1 MRTITYRQFALV
13 PRNMSYVAE
22 SIALCISSAI
32 MKYEE
37 KLAKEELAAQAQI
50 LCGKDDQRRTQFL
63 RWLEDCQ

>member
-1 MRTITYRQFALV
+1 
-13 PRNMSYVAE
+13 
-22 SIALCISSAI
+22 